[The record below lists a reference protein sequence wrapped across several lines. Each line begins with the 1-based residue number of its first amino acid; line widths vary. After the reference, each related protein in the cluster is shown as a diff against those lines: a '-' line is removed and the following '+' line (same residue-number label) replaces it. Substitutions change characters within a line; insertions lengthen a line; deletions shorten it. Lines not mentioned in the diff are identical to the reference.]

1 MKYKAYIFS
10 NKENLFLK
18 NFLKKYN
25 FIFINLCDLKLLNET
40 VWIFFGIDQ
49 DIKNSEILL
58 KETKNIKLPI
68 IYYVPH
74 FLKNLKIKKID
85 KIFFYP
91 LDVGM
96 FERIVIN
103 KYLLNV
109 YDYHDVLIESGN
121 LVKNKN
127 KNLSVYFTEKEMDLF
142 KKLIDTQKI
151 KKQKIKTEI
160 LNFNS
165 QLDTRSLES
174 HLSRIRK
181 KLITIESTISIL
193 SEKDDFISIN

>member
-1 MKYKAYIFS
+1 M
-10 NKENLFLK
+10 
-18 NFLKKYN
+18 
-25 FIFINLCDLKLLNET
+25 
-40 VWIFFGIDQ
+40 
-49 DIKNSEILL
+49 
-58 KETKNIKLPI
+58 
-68 IYYVPH
+68 
-74 FLKNLKIKKID
+74 
-85 KIFFYP
+85 
-91 LDVGM
+91 
-96 FERIVIN
+96 
-103 KYLLNV
+103 
-109 YDYHDVLIESGN
+109 LIESGN

-142 KKLIDTQKI
+142 KKLIDSQKI

-181 KLITIESTISIL
+181 KLIIIESTISIL